1 MLIGGKTLIQH
12 RNHARASSRT
22 IQPLNTPV
30 SAKLKAPVP
39 CYQSENMKM
48 SLRTISWLSRLFFQ
62 KFNQYT
68 SNIYFRKLKLIAYP
82 LLELYYC
89 MNSIFKFAFKLFSE
103 HLGFIENKVT
113 HLYELEQIVGI
124 WFYLHEAVMLL
135 ALLDLHQLHWCLSF
149 QCPCF
154 LFIYLFAFV
163 RMH

>member
-1 MLIGGKTLIQH
+1 
-12 RNHARASSRT
+12 
-22 IQPLNTPV
+22 
-30 SAKLKAPVP
+30 
-39 CYQSENMKM
+39 
-48 SLRTISWLSRLFFQ
+48 
-62 KFNQYT
+62 
-68 SNIYFRKLKLIAYP
+68 
-82 LLELYYC
+82 

-135 ALLDLHQLHWCLSF
+135 ALLDLHQLHCCLSF